1 MEALT
6 NNAHCIFSDS
16 NDILCCGEISLN
28 IDSFYVVEETESKIL
43 YCTIKDK
50 YSTASLFG

>member
-1 MEALT
+1 MEAFT

-16 NDILCCGEISLN
+16 NDILSCGEISLN

-43 YCTIKDK
+43 YCTMENE
-50 YSTASLFG
+50 

>member
-1 MEALT
+1 MTSFKQIEAFT

-28 IDSFYVVEETESKIL
+28 IDSFYVVKEAEN
-43 YCTIKDK
+43 
-50 YSTASLFG
+50 

>member
-1 MEALT
+1 MEAFT